1 MLSNLSSL
9 RKSLLAIALCCG
21 FFSTAQVSDNFT
33 DGDFTNAP
41 AWTGDNG
48 QYLVNGA
55 FQLQL
60 NGTAADTSYLSTPGT
75 SVANAEWNFWV
86 RENFAP
92 SDNNNVRFYVVSDI
106 AILTGAVNGYYIRL
120 GENGSFDSVDLW
132 KQTGS
137 THVKIID
144 GINAHC
150 AASNNILRVRLTRD
164 ATGNWNLYSDI
175 TGGYNY
181 LPEGN
186 VFDNTYTTSNY
197 IGIFSKYTVSNITA
211 FYYDDIYAGPVIVDV
226 TAPTIVSAVSTS
238 ATTVDVTFNENVELT
253 TSQTASNYA
262 VDNSIGNP
270 LTAIRDAADFA
281 IVHLTFSNNFI
292 SSTNYILTVS
302 NVQDLN
308 SNAITTATANFLYF
322 PLGTPAFHDVII
334 NEIFA
339 DPSPV
344 IGLPNAEFAELF
356 NRSSTNFDLSGW
368 KFTDGS
374 STGTLGAHILPA
386 GGYVILCANAD
397 TASFSPFG
405 PTLGLSSWP
414 SLNNAGDNLKLFD
427 AASNVL
433 DSVNYTLAWYRDG
446 VKDDGGWT
454 LELIN
459 PDAGVGCSPSG
470 NWIASV
476 NSSGGTPGIQ
486 NSVFNNSPD
495 ITGPVLQSV
504 SATDNL
510 HVILCF
516 NEGIDP
522 AQLATLS
529 NYDITPSIGSPVS
542 IVYDTATLQCVTLT
556 LAVPL
561 TNNSTYTITF
571 NGLTDCAGNAA
582 NPNSGNFAFHLLEEF
597 DIVINEIMADPNPTV
612 QLPDAEYLELYNTT
626 PYPVS
631 IGNWTIAVG
640 TTVRALPAVII
651 PADSFLVLTS
661 TTAATLFTGINVAGV
676 TSFPT
681 LTNSGGTIVLRN
693 NAGNII
699 HSVNYID
706 SWYQNSTKAAGG
718 WSLEQIDP
726 LNPCAGAI
734 NWRASNATSGGTPG
748 YRNSIYA
755 ANPDA
760 VSPALIRVSILTADS
775 IRLWFSESLDSASM
789 VNLTSYV
796 VNNGIGNPISIRP
809 IGVTFSKCDLKLA
822 SSLLAGITYTIT
834 VDFQLHDCV
843 GNQLDAPGTAVFA
856 LPEAILPNDIVINE
870 VLFDPN
876 VGGVDF
882 VEIFNRSAKVL
893 DLKNLVLCTQDTITN
908 TLTDFNLI
916 APEGYLLFP
925 GQYLVLSESSAAV
938 QMQYP
943 NSTDINRCL
952 EMDNIPSM
960 NVDGDIVVL
969 ADTGIHIIDKLIY
982 FSTWHFPLLQ
992 NTKGVS
998 LERIDFDRTTQD
1010 ATNWHSAAETAGS
1023 ATPTQQNSEFNPSAA
1038 DDGAV
1043 TITEQ
1048 LFSPDGDGYN
1058 DVLNIDYHF
1067 TDPGYVAAVYI
1078 YDARGRLVRTLIRG
1092 QLIGTEQGTYSW
1104 DGTMDDRTKA
1114 RVGAY
1119 IIYFEVFSP
1128 DGKTKTYKRSCV
1140 LAAKFN

>member
-1 MLSNLSSL
+1 MLFNLSSL
-9 RKSLLAIALCCG
+9 KKSLLAIALCFG
-21 FFSTAQVSDNFT
+21 FVSNAQVTDNFS

-41 AWTGDNG
+41 TWAGDNTN
-48 QYLVNGA
+48 YIVNGS

-60 NGTAADTSYLSTPGT
+60 NGTLADTSYLSTPST
-75 SVANAEWNFWV
+75 AVANSEWNFWV
-86 RENFAP
+86 REAFAP

-150 AASNNILRVRLTRD
+150 AASNNVLRVRLTRD

-175 TGGYNY
+175 TGGFNY

-186 VFDNTYTTSNY
+186 VFDATHTTSNY
-197 IGIFSKYTVSNITA
+197 IGVFSKYTVSNITA
-211 FYYDDIYAGPVIVDV
+211 FYYDDIYAGPIIVDV
-226 TAPTIVSAVSTS
+226 TAPTIVSAVPTS
-238 ATTVDVTFNENVELT
+238 ATTLDVTFNENVDLA
-253 TSQTASNYA
+253 TSQTASNYS

-270 LTAIRDAADFA
+270 TTATRDVTDFS
-281 IVHLTFSNNFI
+281 IVHLTFSNSFV
-292 SSTNYILTVS
+292 SATNYVLTVT

-308 SNAITTATANFLYF
+308 SNAITTTTANFLYF
-322 PLGTPAFHDVII
+322 PLGAPVFHDVII
-334 NEIFA
+334 TEIFA
-339 DPSPV
+339 DPTPV
-344 IGLPNAEFAELF
+344 IGLPNAEFVELF
-356 NRSSTNFDLSGW
+356 NRSGSNFDLAGW
-368 KFTDGS
+368 EFTDGS

-397 TASFSPFG
+397 TASFSPLG

-427 AASNVL
+427 AASSVI
-433 DSVNYTLAWYRDG
+433 DSVNFDLAWFRDA

-459 PDAGVGCSPSG
+459 PNSGIGCAAAG

-476 NSSGGTPGIQ
+476 NASGGTPGTQ

-495 ITGPVLQSV
+495 ITGPVLLSIN
-504 SATDNL
+504 ATDNL
-510 HVILCF
+510 HVTLCF

-529 NYDITPSIGSPVS
+529 NYNITPSIGSPVS
-542 IVYDTATLQCVTLT
+542 IVYDTATLQCATLT
-556 LAVPL
+556 LAIPL
-561 TNNSTYTITF
+561 TNNSTYALTF
-571 NGLTDCAGNAA
+571 TGLNDCAGNAA

-597 DIVINEIMADPNPTV
+597 DIVINEIMPDPNPPV
-612 QLPDAEYLELYNTT
+612 QLPDEEYIELHNTT
-626 PYPVS
+626 PYAIS
-631 IGNWTIAVG
+631 IANWTIAVG
-640 TTVRALPAVII
+640 TTVRALPVVII

-661 TTAATLFTGINVAGV
+661 TTAAALFTGINVVGV
-676 TSFPT
+676 TSFPS
-681 LTNSGGTIVLRN
+681 LTNTSGAVVLRN
-693 NAGNII
+693 ASGIVI
-699 HSVNYID
+699 HSITYSD
-706 SWYQNSTKAAGG
+706 TWYQNSTKADGG

-726 LNPCAGAI
+726 LNPCAGST
-734 NWRASNATSGGTPG
+734 NWSASNSTSGGTPG
-748 YRNSIYA
+748 YRNSILA
-755 ANPDA
+755 SNPDVA
-760 VSPALIRVSILTADS
+760 SPTLVRVSVLAADS

-789 VNLTSYV
+789 VNLGSYFV
-796 VNNGIGNPISIRP
+796 SNGIGNPLSIRP
-809 IGVTFSKCDLKLA
+809 IGIDFSKCDLKFA
-822 SSLLAGITYTIT
+822 SSLSAGITYTIT
-834 VDFQLHDCV
+834 VDFQLNDCV
-843 GNQLDAPGTAVFA
+843 GNQLAAPGTALFA

-870 VLFDPN
+870 ILFDPN
-876 VGGVDF
+876 IGGVDF
-882 VEIFNRSAKVL
+882 VEIFNRSTKVV

-908 TLTDFNLI
+908 TLSDFNLI

-938 QMQYP
+938 QMQFP

-969 ADTGIHIIDKLIY
+969 ADTGVHIIDKLIY
-982 FSTWHFPLLQ
+982 FSSWQFPLLQ
-992 NTKGVS
+992 TTKGVT
-998 LERIDFDRTTQD
+998 LERIDFNRTTQD
-1010 ATNWHSAAETAGS
+1010 ATNWHSAAETAGFG
-1023 ATPTQQNSEFNPSAA
+1023 TPTQQNSEYNPGGA
-1038 DDGAV
+1038 DDGEV
-1043 TITEQ
+1043 TIADQ

-1058 DVLNIDYHF
+1058 DVVNIDYHF
-1067 TDPGYVAAVYI
+1067 TDPGYVVNISI
-1078 YDARGRLVRTLIRG
+1078 YDSRGRLVRTLIRG
-1092 QLIGTEQGTYSW
+1092 ELIGTARGTYSW

-1128 DGKTKTYKRSCV
+1128 DGKTKQYKRSCV
-1140 LAAKFN
+1140 LAAKF